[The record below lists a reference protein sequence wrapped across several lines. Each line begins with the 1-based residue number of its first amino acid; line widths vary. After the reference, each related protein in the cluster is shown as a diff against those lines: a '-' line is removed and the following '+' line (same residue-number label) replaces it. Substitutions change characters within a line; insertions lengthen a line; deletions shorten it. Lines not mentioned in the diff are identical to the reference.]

1 MPSQAGPRF
10 SAKQASLQLFA
21 PHTCT
26 TEELAPSLWPV
37 DAVHRI
43 AIFDIRTCNLD
54 RNEDNMLV
62 RMHPP
67 APAGGALVTSATT
80 SVTTG
85 GTGTASP
92 RMPARRTM
100 SIDVPSTTA
109 DACRVAARRTMS
121 IDSVPPPPPR
131 APGGAG
137 AGLASASTTAA
148 PASASASAP
157 APVGSAAA
165 AAFAA
170 LSEAADQQG
179 PLGTLVGEW
188 ARYLEAS
195 TASGLH
201 TRLPG
206 AGTAPRGRTAS
217 HSEAPTPSFSS
228 SCTAHCVP
236 DGSGSSSPRH
246 AVRTPK
252 PSPEPSPPGR
262 RRDARGRRISPTA
275 GRVVGGAGARR
286 TSMPEPASLCGAPLL
301 SAGVPAGSSEGGG
314 EVLDGGLLSASF
326 HTPPRRRRV
335 RRSGLPG
342 SGVSGD
348 TEPLDDSD
356 GDVGQVREYGCSFV

>member
-1 MPSQAGPRF
+1 
-10 SAKQASLQLFA
+10 
-21 PHTCT
+21 
-26 TEELAPSLWPV
+26 V

-67 APAGGALVTSATT
+67 APAGGAPAPGTCATT

-85 GTGTASP
+85 GTASP
-92 RMPARRTM
+92 RVPARRTM
-100 SIDVPSTTA
+100 SIDVPSTTV

-131 APGGAG
+131 APGGTG
-137 AGLASASTTAA
+137 AGPAPASTTAV
-148 PASASASAP
+148 PALTSASASP
-157 APVGSAAA
+157 PVGSAAA

-179 PLGTLVGEW
+179 PLGTVVGEW

-217 HSEAPTPSFSS
+217 HSEAPTPSLS

-236 DGSGSSSPRH
+236 DGPGSSSPRH

-286 TSMPEPASLCGAPLL
+286 ASMPEPASLCGAPLL

-356 GDVGQVREYGCSFV
+356 GDVGQVCEYGCSFA